1 MCVPCKIN
9 FKLVQLWHLAADTCD
24 PSPKKVPFSLPKHK
38 CDLLANGKS
47 SLTATT
53 TTTII
58 LVQFALLTNAIKFIY
73 ANLILKATLSEHFTR
88 FCTMQMKLNC
98 RNKKISRLFTVKYY
112 SYIIVGVVLCLYGR
126 LKGFNCMC
134 SVRGQRSMR

>member
-1 MCVPCKIN
+1 MLSIVKFEFMANMMCCYRHIYICMCVVSVCMCLFLMCVPCKIN

-53 TTTII
+53 TTII
-58 LVQFALLTNAIKFIY
+58 LVQLALLTNAIKFIY
-73 ANLILKATLSEHFTR
+73 ANLILKATLSEQFYAI
-88 FCTMQMKLNC
+88 L
-98 RNKKISRLFTVKYY
+98 
-112 SYIIVGVVLCLYGR
+112 LYANEIE
-126 LKGFNCMC
+126 LQK
-134 SVRGQRSMR
+134 

>member
-1 MCVPCKIN
+1 MCVVSVCLFLMCVPCKIN

-53 TTTII
+53 TTII
-58 LVQFALLTNAIKFIY
+58 FVQFALLTNAIKFIY
-73 ANLILKATLSEHFTR
+73 GNLILKATLSEQFYAI
-88 FCTMQMKLNC
+88 L
-98 RNKKISRLFTVKYY
+98 
-112 SYIIVGVVLCLYGR
+112 LYANEIE
-126 LKGFNCMC
+126 LQK
-134 SVRGQRSMR
+134 